1 MNAKDKE
8 RVQRANGNGAEN
20 GKQEKRS
27 HQNAQAGANT
37 IQDKLNQ
44 ARNGIKKG
52 AKSYILAG
60 INDAL
65 EEIAS
70 GDFGEFG
77 DEVFEGFD
85 KLSESLNQSS
95 KELIDERILPKSLPQ
110 SEAESEMI
118 YTVDVAAN

>member
-8 RVQRANGNGAEN
+8 RVQRVNGNGAN
-20 GKQEKRS
+20 GGQQKRS
-27 HQNAQAGANT
+27 HQNASEGAGT
-37 IQDKLNQ
+37 IKSKLDG
-44 ARNGIKKG
+44 ARNDIKNS

-65 EEIAS
+65 VEIAN

-85 KLSESLNQSS
+85 KLSESLDQSS
-95 KELIDERILPKSLPQ
+95 KQLIDERVIPKYLPQ
-110 SEAESEMI
+110 SEAEEETI
-118 YTVDVAAN
+118 PTVDVKVN